1 MKGVVKIWLMDKG
14 YGFIAPEDGG
24 DDLFAHANNL
34 PPGTD
39 LLPPGSTV
47 ECDTY
52 IGPNGRPQARNIR
65 MLDEAPVP
73 RERPAPVPVHVA
85 GDGLIFQGEGEAA
98 NLASELGKALL
109 EIVQGRAAPESV
121 APTYAERI
129 DAAKLL
135 LEALNADAHP

>member
-1 MKGVVKIWLMDKG
+1 MKGVVKIWFMDKG
-14 YGFIAPEDGG
+14 YGFISPEDGS
-24 DDLFAHANNL
+24 DDLFAHSRNL

-39 LLPPGSTV
+39 LLPPGCTV
-47 ECDTY
+47 ECDAY
-52 IGPNGRPQARNIR
+52 IGPNGKAQTRNIR
-65 MLDEAPVP
+65 MLDEAPPP
-73 RERPAPVPVHVA
+73 RERPAPAAVDVG
-85 GDGLIFQGEGEAA
+85 GDGQIFQQDGEAA
-98 NLASELGKALL
+98 HLASELGKALI